1 VEFLELRDAVAADAP
16 AEDFLVD
23 VGEADAGGELGEV
36 GVDFDR
42 GVLAL
47 SSIVLRRSRL
57 ARSRRRD
64 RAAEFGFDLVRGA
77 DELEAGGGEGDALAQ
92 LVAVPQVGRAVG
104 GLDEDEGLLAVVDD
118 DGLGG
123 ELLAGGARGRR
134 GRGCSSGRP

>member
-36 GVDFDR
+36 GVDFDEAL
-42 GVLAL
+42 GVELD
-47 SSIVLRRSRL
+47 RL
-57 ARSRRRD
+57 AEVGLGD
-64 RAAEFGFDLVRGA
+64 LVEETAAEFGFDLVRGA